1 MLIFLYGENT
11 YRAKQKLNQIIE
23 RYKKNHKS
31 GLNLKYFDAKEVDF
45 KEISDK
51 LKVTSMFNEKKLVV
65 LKGIFSSKKFKEEFL
80 KQPKELVNTEDIIVI
95 YQRGKVDKR
104 KKLFKFLEKKSKYQ
118 EFKMLKDK
126 ELKDWIEKEFSKHNS
141 KITKKA
147 LTTLVNYVGNNI
159 WHLVN
164 EIEKLVSYKNRETVK
179 QKDVKLLVKSKV
191 DTDIFKTID
200 AIAEKDKR
208 KALNL
213 VNKHFKKGDS
223 PLYVLSMI
231 NYQFRNL
238 LIIKDLIEK
247 HIPYRD
253 IFKKTNLHPFVVKKS
268 YFQSKKFSLSKI
280 KKVHQMLF
288 KMDFEI
294 KTGKIEPDLALEL
307 LITKI

>member
-1 MLIFLYGENT
+1 MLIFLYGEDT

-23 RYKKNHKS
+23 KYKKNHKS